1 MADSSSG
8 DGADELLH
16 EACKAG
22 DVEKLR
28 EAIAA
33 GADVDAK
40 LPLKQTVQKQTPLCC
55 AVSARR

>member
-1 MADSSSG
+1 MADCSSV
-8 DGADELLH
+8 DPNELLL

-33 GADVDAK
+33 GADVEAK
-40 LPLKQTVQKQTPLCC
+40 WTGKGQ
-55 AVSARR
+55 ARRHFVPSSVNWM

>member
-8 DGADELLH
+8 DPDELLH

-28 EAIAA
+28 EAILPRVLMSKLN
-33 GADVDAK
+33 GRGSKDKPDA
-40 LPLKQTVQKQTPLCC
+40 TLC
-55 AVSARR
+55 RRL